1 LIFNKEPAMPFL
13 NMLVAA
19 QASPALTSKIA
30 ATLQELTRLHLKKDP
45 VLMAI
50 AVQFV
55 AREQWF
61 VGGSSLAAQHKASFW
76 LDIKV
81 TDATNTKAE
90 MAAYIAAVYAA
101 FGELLGPLHH
111 ESYVLVHPV
120 PASAYGYGGQ
130 TQERRYVDGL
140 NPPRS
145 PGL

>member
-1 LIFNKEPAMPFL
+1 VRESEWELTQKPKEPTMPFL
-13 NMLVAA
+13 SVLVAA
-19 QASPALTSKIA
+19 PASPALTARIA

-50 AVQFV
+50 AVQYV
-55 AREQWF
+55 APEQWF
-61 VGGSSLAAQHKASFW
+61 VGGSSLAAQQKASFW

-81 TDATNTKAE
+81 TDATNTKVE

-111 ESYVLVHPV
+111 ESYILVHPV

-130 TQERRYVDGL
+130 TQERRYVAG
-140 NPPRS
+140 
-145 PGL
+145 

>member
-1 LIFNKEPAMPFL
+1 MPFL
-13 NMLVAA
+13 NVLVAA
-19 QASPALTSKIA
+19 PASAGLTAKIA
-30 ATLQELTRLHLKKDP
+30 AALQELTRLHLKKDP
-45 VLMAI
+45 ALMAI

-55 AREQWF
+55 APEQWF

-81 TDATNTKAE
+81 TDATNTKGE

-101 FGELLGPLHH
+101 FGELIGPLHH

-130 TQERRYVDGL
+130 TQERRYVVG
-140 NPPRS
+140 
-145 PGL
+145 